1 MLDLADKDL
10 KATIK
15 NMFLTFKKLKFKE
28 LMENIVVTTQQKRNL
43 NTICRKRTKQK
54 FQSLKILEST
64 GMKNSLDGLSSEKKD
79 SVNLKI
85 IRNTPIQ
92 GIGRQIEEK

>member
-43 NTICRKRTKQK
+43 NREI
-54 FQSLKILEST
+54 QSVEKEPNR
-64 GMKNSLDGLSSEKKD
+64 NS
-79 SVNLKI
+79 
-85 IRNTPIQ
+85 RA
-92 GIGRQIEEK
+92 

>member
-28 LMENIVVTTQQKRNL
+28 LMENVVVTTQQKRNL
-43 NTICRKRTKQK
+43 NREI
-54 FQSLKILEST
+54 QSVAKEPNR
-64 GMKNSLDGLSSEKKD
+64 NS
-79 SVNLKI
+79 
-85 IRNTPIQ
+85 RA
-92 GIGRQIEEK
+92 